1 MRRAAA
7 VLAIGASG
15 LLLAA
20 CGYEGTVQPTA
31 AGVSGT
37 LPKQQTTPALA
48 KGDPAAGKKLFA
60 SNANGCT
67 GCHTFGPAGSHATVG
82 PDLDKLA
89 QYAKQANQGSLAQ
102 FVQTSITNPGN
113 YVQPGYQN
121 VMPTTYGKLPA
132 KQIADL
138 IAFLTQKP

>member
-7 VLAIGASG
+7 ALAIGASG

-37 LPKQQTTPALA
+37 LPKQQTTPVLA
-48 KGDPAAGKKLFA
+48 KGDPTAGKKLFG
-60 SNANGCT
+60 SLGCG
-67 GCHTFGPAGSHATVG
+67 GCHTFKPAGTNGQIG

-102 FVQTSITNPGN
+102 FVQTSIINPSS
-113 YVQPGYQN
+113 YIQPGYQN
-121 VMPTTYGKLPA
+121 VMPTTYAKLPP

-138 IAFLTQKP
+138 VAFLTQKQ